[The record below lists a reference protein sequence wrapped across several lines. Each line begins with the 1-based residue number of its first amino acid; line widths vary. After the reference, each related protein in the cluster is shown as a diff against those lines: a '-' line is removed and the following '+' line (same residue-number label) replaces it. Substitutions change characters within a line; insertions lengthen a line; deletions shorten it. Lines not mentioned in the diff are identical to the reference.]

1 MDRRRNWARTTI
13 VSERPPSAHAGGAP
27 VLPEARLVQFPDS
40 PRRPLDGIR
49 VLDLT
54 SAVAGPVA
62 TQLLG
67 ALGAEII
74 RIETPWAK
82 PRNPTSALKKR
93 TEGPDEPWNR
103 EPRQNELANS
113 KRSVALNLTTDP
125 GRETFLDLVEVS
137 DVVLENFS
145 PRVMGNFG
153 LEWDTLS
160 ERNPQIVYVAMPA
173 FGKSGPWRDRISYGP
188 GIDAMSGLSWLT
200 GYADGSPLKPGN
212 FYCDQNAGVLAALS
226 TVAALKARCR
236 VGGQTVELAM
246 LEGELQLIGEAMVG
260 QQLSGREPTRIGNEH
275 TSAAPHGVY
284 PAAPML
290 DNPDSW
296 IAIACRDDAEWT
308 SLLSVWRDD
317 AVGADRRFSSGLRR
331 WKHRA
336 ELDDLLRG
344 WTACQDPQTLSER
357 LQRAGVPASP
367 VMGPRALLRDEQV
380 LARQSVGGLQHPQVG
395 LSPAPQAAFRLSHTP
410 APPKNAAPLFA
421 ADTIP
426 VLREILGY
434 SEEQIA
440 DLLDS
445 GAASDRLQERP

>member
-1 MDRRRNWARTTI
+1 MF
-13 VSERPPSAHAGGAP
+13 
-27 VLPEARLVQFPDS
+27 PEARLVQFPDS
-40 PRRPLDGIR
+40 ARRPLDGIR

-67 ALGAEII
+67 ALGAEVI

-82 PRNPTSALKKR
+82 PRNPSSALPYR
-93 TEGPDEPWNR
+93 SAGPDEPWNR

-113 KRSVALNLTTDP
+113 KRSIALNLTTAA
-125 GRETFLDLVEVS
+125 GREVFLDLVARS

-212 FYCDQNAGVLAALS
+212 FYCDQNAGLLAALS
-226 TVAALKARCR
+226 TVAALRARCR

-260 QQLSGREPTRIGNEH
+260 QQFSGREPTRIGNEH

-284 PAAPML
+284 PAAPLL

-296 IAIACRDDAEWT
+296 IAIACRDDGEWD

-317 AVGADRRFSSGLRR
+317 AVRTDRRFSSGLRR

-336 ELDDLLRG
+336 ELDELLSG
-344 WTACQDPQTLSER
+344 WTACQNPQTLSER
-357 LQRAGVPASP
+357 LQCAGVPASP
-367 VMGPRALLRDEQV
+367 VMGPRALLRDEQM
-380 LARQSVGGLQHPQVG
+380 LARHSVGGLAHPQVG
-395 LSPAPQAAFRLSHTP
+395 LSPAPQAAFRLSDTP

-434 SEEQIA
+434 SEERIA
-440 DLLDS
+440 DLLES
-445 GAASDRLQERP
+445 GAASDRLRER

>member
-1 MDRRRNWARTTI
+1 M
-13 VSERPPSAHAGGAP
+13 
-27 VLPEARLVQFPDS
+27 LPEAQLVPFTDS

-67 ALGAEII
+67 ALGAEVI

-82 PRNPTSALKKR
+82 PRNPSSALPYR
-93 TEGPDEPWNR
+93 GAGPDEPWNR

-113 KRSVALNLTTDP
+113 KRSVALNLTTDA
-125 GRETFLDLVEVS
+125 GREVFLDLVACS

-160 ERNPQIVYVAMPA
+160 KRNPQIVYVAMPA

-200 GYADGSPLKPGN
+200 GYAGGSPLKPGN
-212 FYCDQNAGVLAALS
+212 FYCDQNAGLLAALA
-226 TVAALKARCR
+226 TVAALRARCR

-246 LEGELQLIGEAMVG
+246 LEGELQLIGDAMVG
-260 QQLSGREPTRIGNEH
+260 QQLNGREPIRVGNEH

-284 PAAPML
+284 PAAPLL

-296 IAIACRDDAEWT
+296 IAIACRDDAEWAA
-308 SLLSVWRDD
+308 LLSVWCDD
-317 AVGADRRFSSGLRR
+317 AVRADRRFSTGLRR

-336 ELDDLLRG
+336 ELDELLRD
-344 WTACQDPQTLSER
+344 WTACQNPVVLSER
-357 LQRAGVPASP
+357 LQQVGVPASP

-380 LARQSVGGLQHPQVG
+380 LARHSVGGLRHPQVD
-395 LSPAPQAAFRLSHTP
+395 LSPAPQAAFRLSDTP

-421 ADTIP
+421 ADTIH
-426 VLREILGY
+426 VLRGILGY
-434 SEEQIA
+434 SEERIA

-445 GAASDRLQERP
+445 GAASDRLRERA